1 MEEPMPNINSIVK
14 NGFVNLSSLVLVAAA
29 VLAGAGLFLSPR
41 DAASAGKDSN
51 ALLVSTAWLGEH
63 LNDRGLV
70 IISVGPGASYGA
82 GHIPGARFVEM
93 SAISTT
99 APGSTL
105 EMPPVDKLKSAFEEL
120 GVSNNSRIIICF
132 LTNYVSPSTRV
143 FFTLDYLGLG
153 GRTSLLDG
161 GFEAWRA
168 EGRAVTTETPR
179 IARGTITPHLRPELI
194 VDAAWVSA
202 NLNKPK
208 IAIVD
213 ARTPEFYTGASAG
226 RMPRAG
232 HIPSAVNVPFSNL
245 ADSANKLKDSP
256 ALRKLLAD
264 AGIKHGDQIVSYCHI
279 GQQATV
285 VYFVAK
291 YLGYD
296 ARLYDGSFEDWSKR
310 SELPVV
316 CPAPGPNK

>member
-1 MEEPMPNINSIVK
+1 MANMNSTSK
-14 NGFVNLSSLVLVAAA
+14 KPFVSYSAMVVLAAA
-29 VLAGAGLFLSPR
+29 LLFSAVIFLSR
-41 DAASAGKDSN
+41 VETASAGKDSN
-51 ALLVSTAWLGEH
+51 TLLVSTAWLEEH

-70 IISVGPGASYGA
+70 VISVGPRASYDA
-82 GHIPGARFVEM
+82 GHIPGARLVEM
-93 SAISTT
+93 SAISNS

-105 EMPPVDKLKSAFEEL
+105 ELPSVDKLKAAFEDL
-120 GVSNNSRIIICF
+120 GVSNNSHIVICF

-153 GRTSLLDG
+153 GQTSLLDG

-168 EGRAVTTETPR
+168 EGRAVSTEAPQ
-179 IARGTITPHLRPELI
+179 IVRGTITPHPRPELI
-194 VDAAWVSA
+194 VDAGWVSA
-202 NLNKPK
+202 NMNKPK
-208 IAIVD
+208 VAIVD

-232 HIPSAVNVPFSNL
+232 HIPSAVNVPFISL
-245 ADSANKLKDSP
+245 ADSANKLKDSTT
-256 ALRKLLAD
+256 LRKMLAD
-264 AGIKHGDQIVSYCHI
+264 AGIKQGDQIVSYCHI

-310 SELPVV
+310 SELPVIG
-316 CPAPGPNK
+316 PASK

>member
-1 MEEPMPNINSIVK
+1 MPNINSITK
-14 NGFVNLSSLVLVAAA
+14 NKFVSYSSLVVLAAA
-29 VLAGAGLFLSPR
+29 LLAGVAMFLSR
-41 DAASAGKDSN
+41 GYAASAGKDSN
-51 ALLVSTAWLGEH
+51 PLVVSTAWLGEH

-70 IISVGPGASYGA
+70 IISVGPRASYEA

-93 SAISTT
+93 SAISTS

-105 EMPPVDKLKSAFEEL
+105 EMPPVDKLKTAFEDL
-120 GVSNNSRIIICF
+120 GVSNNSRIVICF
-132 LTNYVSPSTRV
+132 LADYVSPSTRV
-143 FFTLDYLGLG
+143 YFTLDYLGLG
-153 GRTSLLDG
+153 LQTSLLDG

-168 EGRAVTTETPR
+168 EGRAVTTGAPQIT
-179 IARGTITPHLRPELI
+179 RGTITPHPRPELI

-202 NLNKPK
+202 NLNKPG

-213 ARTPEFYTGASAG
+213 ARTPQFYTGASAG

-232 HIPSAVNVPFSNL
+232 HIPSAVNVPFTSL
-245 ADSANKLKDSP
+245 ADSANKLKDSTT
-256 ALRKLLAD
+256 LRKMLAD
-264 AGIKHGDQIVSYCHI
+264 AGIKRGDQVVSYCHI

-316 CPAPGPNK
+316 GPASK

>member
-1 MEEPMPNINSIVK
+1 MPDINSTGKNRIVSY
-14 NGFVNLSSLVLVAAA
+14 SSLVVLAATL
-29 VLAGAGLFLSPR
+29 LAGAALFWPLG
-41 DAASAGKDSN
+41 DAASAAKDSN
-51 ALLVSTAWLGEH
+51 PLLVSTAWLGEH
-63 LNDRGLV
+63 LSDRGLV
-70 IISVGPGASYGA
+70 IISIGPRVSYDA

-93 SAISTT
+93 SAITSS
-99 APGSTL
+99 APGATL
-105 EMPPVDKLKSAFEEL
+105 EMPPVDKLKAAFEDL
-120 GVSNNSRIIICF
+120 GISNNSRIVICF
-132 LTNYVSPSTRV
+132 LANYISPSTRV

-153 GRTSLLDG
+153 GQTSLLDG

-168 EGRAVTTETPR
+168 EGRAVTAEAPQIT
-179 IARGTITPHLRPELI
+179 RGTITPHPRPELI

-232 HIPSAVNVPFSNL
+232 HIPSAVNVPFSSL
-245 ADSANKLKDSP
+245 ADSANKLKDAP
-256 ALRKLLAD
+256 ALRKMLAD
-264 AGIKHGDQIVSYCHI
+264 AGVKQGDQIVSYCHI

-310 SELPVV
+310 NELPVV
-316 CPAPGPNK
+316 GPASK

>member
-1 MEEPMPNINSIVK
+1 MRRINSTAK
-14 NGFVNLSSLVLVAAA
+14 NRFVGFSSLVVLAAA
-29 VLAGAGLFLSPR
+29 LLASFVLFLSCGEV
-41 DAASAGKDSN
+41 ASAGKDSTP
-51 ALLVSTAWLGEH
+51 LLVSSAWLGEH
-63 LNDRGLV
+63 LNDREIV
-70 IISVGPGASYGA
+70 VISVGPRASYDA

-93 SAISTT
+93 SAISSS
-99 APGSTL
+99 APGATL
-105 EMPPVDKLKSAFEEL
+105 ELPPVEKLKSAFEDL
-120 GVSNNSRIIICF
+120 GVSNNSRIVICF

-153 GRTSLLDG
+153 GQTSLLDG

-168 EGRAVTTETPR
+168 EGRAVSTEAPQITRGAITPR
-179 IARGTITPHLRPELI
+179 PRPELI

-208 IAIVD
+208 VAIVD

-226 RMPRAG
+226 RMPRGG
-232 HIPSAVNVPFSNL
+232 HIPGAVNVPFISL

-256 ALRKLLAD
+256 TLRKMFAD
-264 AGIKHGDQIVSYCHI
+264 AGIKQGDRIVSYCHI

-316 CPAPGPNK
+316 GSAPR

>member
-1 MEEPMPNINSIVK
+1 MQHRH
-14 NGFVNLSSLVLVAAA
+14 VNHSLLA
-29 VLAGAGLFLSPR
+29 VLAAALLAGAVLFLSRPEV
-41 DAASAGKDSN
+41 ASAGKESTP
-51 ALLVSTAWLGEH
+51 LLVSTAWLGEH

-70 IISVGPGASYGA
+70 IISVGPRASYDA

-93 SAISTT
+93 SAIASS

-105 EMPPVDKLKSAFEEL
+105 ELPPVEKLKSAFEDL
-120 GVSNNSRIIICF
+120 GISNNSRIIICF

-153 GRTSLLDG
+153 GQTSLLDG

-168 EGRAVTTETPR
+168 EGRAVSTEAPQ
-179 IARGTITPHLRPELI
+179 IVRGTIIPRPRPELI
-194 VDAAWVSA
+194 VDAAWISA

-232 HIPSAVNVPFSNL
+232 HIPSAVNVPFVSL
-245 ADSANKLKDSP
+245 ADSANKLKDSTT
-256 ALRKLLAD
+256 LRKLLAD
-264 AGIKHGDQIVSYCHI
+264 AGIKQGDQIVSYCHI

-310 SELPVV
+310 TELPVV
-316 CPAPGPNK
+316 GPAAK

>member
-1 MEEPMPNINSIVK
+1 
-14 NGFVNLSSLVLVAAA
+14 
-29 VLAGAGLFLSPR
+29 
-41 DAASAGKDSN
+41 
-51 ALLVSTAWLGEH
+51 
-63 LNDRGLV
+63 
-70 IISVGPGASYGA
+70 
-82 GHIPGARFVEM
+82 
-93 SAISTT
+93 
-99 APGSTL
+99 STL
-105 EMPPVDKLKSAFEEL
+105 ELPPVEKLKSAFEDL
-120 GVSNNSRIIICF
+120 GISNNSHIIICF

-153 GRTSLLDG
+153 GQTSLLDG

-168 EGRAVTTETPR
+168 EGRAVSTEAPQ
-179 IARGTITPHLRPELI
+179 IVRGTIIPRPRPELI
-194 VDAAWVSA
+194 VDAAWISA

-232 HIPSAVNVPFSNL
+232 HIPSAVNVPFVSL
-245 ADSANKLKDSP
+245 ADSANKLKDSTT
-256 ALRKLLAD
+256 LRKLLAD
-264 AGIKHGDQIVSYCHI
+264 AGIKQGDQIVSYCHI

-310 SELPVV
+310 TELPVV
-316 CPAPGPNK
+316 SPTTK

>member
-1 MEEPMPNINSIVK
+1 MVHRPINH
-14 NGFVNLSSLVLVAAA
+14 SLLAVLAA
-29 VLAGAGLFLSPR
+29 VLLAGTVLVLSR
-41 DAASAGKDSN
+41 SEVASAGKESTP
-51 ALLVSTAWLGEH
+51 LLVSTTWLGEH

-70 IISVGPGASYGA
+70 IISVGPRASYDA

-93 SAISTT
+93 SAIASS

-105 EMPPVDKLKSAFEEL
+105 ELPPVEKLKSAFEGL
-120 GVSNNSRIIICF
+120 GISNNSRIVICF

-153 GRTSLLDG
+153 GQTSLLDG

-168 EGRAVTTETPR
+168 EGRAVSTEAPQ
-179 IARGTITPHLRPELI
+179 IVRGTITPRPRPELV
-194 VDAAWVSA
+194 VDAAWISA
-202 NLNKPK
+202 NLKKPK
-208 IAIVD
+208 VAIVD
-213 ARTPEFYTGASAG
+213 ARTPEFYNGASAG

-232 HIPSAVNVPFSNL
+232 HIPGAVNVPFVSL
-245 ADSANKLKDSP
+245 ADSANKLKDSQT
-256 ALRKLLAD
+256 LRKMLAD
-264 AGIKHGDQIVSYCHI
+264 AGIEKGDQIVSYCHI

-296 ARLYDGSFEDWSKR
+296 ARLYDGSFEDWSNR

-316 CPAPGPNK
+316 SPTTK

>member
-1 MEEPMPNINSIVK
+1 
-14 NGFVNLSSLVLVAAA
+14 
-29 VLAGAGLFLSPR
+29 
-41 DAASAGKDSN
+41 
-51 ALLVSTAWLGEH
+51 
-63 LNDRGLV
+63 
-70 IISVGPGASYGA
+70 
-82 GHIPGARFVEM
+82 
-93 SAISTT
+93 
-99 APGSTL
+99 
-105 EMPPVDKLKSAFEEL
+105 VDKLKSAFEDL

-143 FFTLDYLGLG
+143 FFAGLFRIRG
-153 GRTSLLDG
+153 QTSLLDG

-168 EGRAVTTETPR
+168 EARAVSTEVPQIT
-179 IARGTITPHLRPELI
+179 RGTITPHPRPELV
-194 VDAAWVSA
+194 VDAAWISA

-213 ARTPEFYTGASAG
+213 ARTPEFYSGASAG

-232 HIPSAVNVPFSNL
+232 HIPGAVNIPFITL
-245 ADSANKLKDSP
+245 ADSANKLKDS
-256 ALRKLLAD
+256 ATLRKMLSD
-264 AGIKHGDQIVSYCHI
+264 AGIKQGDRVVSYCHI

-285 VYFVAK
+285 TYFVAK

-316 CPAPGPNK
+316 GPSPK

>member
-1 MEEPMPNINSIVK
+1 MPNINSIGT
-14 NGFVNLSSLVLVAAA
+14 NPFVHYSSLVVLAAA
-29 VLAGAGLFLSPR
+29 LLTGAALLLSR
-41 DAASAGKDSN
+41 GDAASAGKDSN
-51 ALLVSTAWLGEH
+51 PLLVSTAWLGEH
-63 LNDRGLV
+63 INDRGVV
-70 IISVGPGASYGA
+70 IISVGPRASYDA
-82 GHIPGARFVEM
+82 GHIPGARLIEM
-93 SAISTT
+93 SAISSS
-99 APGSTL
+99 APGATL
-105 EMPPVDKLKSAFEEL
+105 EMPPVDKLKAAFEDL

-153 GRTSLLDG
+153 GQTSLLDG

-168 EGRAVTTETPR
+168 EGRPVSTEAPQIT
-179 IARGTITPHLRPELI
+179 RGAITPHPRPELI

-208 IAIVD
+208 VAIVD

-226 RMPRAG
+226 RMPRGG
-232 HIPSAVNVPFSNL
+232 HIPGAVNVPFNNL
-245 ADSANKLKDSP
+245 ADAANKLKDSP
-256 ALRKLLAD
+256 ALRKMLAD
-264 AGIKHGDQIVSYCHI
+264 VGIKQGDQIVSYCHI

-285 VYFVAK
+285 TYFVAK

-316 CPAPGPNK
+316 GPASK